1 MLPPESISPSKL
13 SFETGISKSTLA
25 TWKTK
30 ATVSQIKSTNTSN
43 ILDNSWAIA
52 CWINLS
58 CAVGI
63 PKNLTPPSG
72 LDISFLLTGD
82 GLYLFSSSL
91 VVAEFYCWELIFFY
105 CTSSTAAVFITAD
118 C

>member
-43 ILDNSWAIA
+43 ILDNS
-52 CWINLS
+52 
-58 CAVGI
+58 
-63 PKNLTPPSG
+63 
-72 LDISFLLTGD
+72 
-82 GLYLFSSSL
+82 
-91 VVAEFYCWELIFFY
+91 
-105 CTSSTAAVFITAD
+105 
-118 C
+118 